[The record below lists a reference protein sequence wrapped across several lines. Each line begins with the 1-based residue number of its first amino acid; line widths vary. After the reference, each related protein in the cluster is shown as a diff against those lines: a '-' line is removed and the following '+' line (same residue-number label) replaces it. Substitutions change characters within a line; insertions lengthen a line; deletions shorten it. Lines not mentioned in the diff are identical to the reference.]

1 MKRLLLTVLLG
12 LGLTACSL
20 SIPNPLPDPEPVNA
34 VIVADLLADPV
45 SYQGQKIVVVGWFDF
60 AEFESKLRFN
70 PDPSESVNLVGIHMD
85 TLKNFRGSGFDG
97 QIVEVTG
104 RVETE
109 CWSAHRMAARDKAAD
124 PEKVTWISGYC
135 NATDLV
141 RLQHA
146 DIRRYK
152 EPS

>member
-1 MKRLLLTVLLG
+1 MKRLLLTIFLG
-12 LGLTACSL
+12 LSMAGCSL
-20 SIPNPLPDPEPVNA
+20 SPVSIPNPLPDPEPVNA
-34 VIVADLLADPV
+34 VNVADFLAKPA
-45 SYQGQKIVVVGWFDF
+45 SYQ
-60 AEFESKLRFN
+60 FESKLRFN

-85 TLKNFRGSGFDG
+85 TLKNFRASGFDG
-97 QIVEVTG
+97 QMVEVTG

-109 CWSAHRMAARDKAAD
+109 CWSAHRMAARDTAAD